1 MVNTTTLYDPP
12 LAETTENHEYKG
24 AEDTEEPQYRGPT
37 ISHMQIFYSTD
48 QSLYSHAVQGSTVIT
63 LKASLVLNKV
73 TY

>member
-1 MVNTTTLYDPP
+1 MVNTTALYDPP

-48 QSLYSHAVQGSTVIT
+48 QSL
-63 LKASLVLNKV
+63 
-73 TY
+73 